1 MGYTGTDYLTQ
12 TNRLLMSGRELQFAL
27 AGSAAGAKTD
37 ELEAAANPRSD
48 ADLRFSA
55 REGQAGGVDPDDSLR
70 AILFEVQS
78 ANVLIAA
85 GLATEVPKPTTSH
98 LSQALDQIEET
109 QNVATLPVRGAGAA
123 I

>member
-1 MGYTGTDYLTQ
+1 
-12 TNRLLMSGRELQFAL
+12 
-27 AGSAAGAKTD
+27 
-37 ELEAAANPRSD
+37 
-48 ADLRFSA
+48 
-55 REGQAGGVDPDDSLR
+55 
-70 AILFEVQS
+70 VQS